1 MRDKDKF
8 DLMLDSALSTYADPG
23 PDSGLEKRALARIDA
38 ASTPRLRRKWIFWAI
53 ALPAA
58 ACLLLPI
65 TLPKTQPVQSV
76 HTTEPHQPPLPEP
89 VAHGGPPDAPSAVP
103 SLRTRRPA
111 RLESQASVQ
120 HSANVVPLPKR
131 DVFPSPRP
139 LTPGERSLV
148 EFATQVPMSQRQAI
162 LQARMQDEEPLR
174 IAALDIPLLETPNQ
188 GKN

>member
-1 MRDKDKF
+1 MRDKDEF
-8 DLMLDSALSTYADPG
+8 DRMLDSALSTYADPG
-23 PDSGLEKRALARIDA
+23 PDSGLEKRILARIDA
-38 ASTPRLRRKWIFWAI
+38 ASKPRLRRNWILWAL

-58 ACLLLPI
+58 ACVLFLI
-65 TLPKTQPVQSV
+65 TLPETQPVQSV
-76 HTTEPHQPPLPEP
+76 HTTETHLPSLPEP
-89 VAHGGPPDAPSAVP
+89 VAHGEPRAALSSVP
-103 SLRTRRPA
+103 SLRIGRAA

-148 EFATQVPMSQRQAI
+148 EFATQVPMSQRQVI

-174 IAALDIPLLETPNQ
+174 IVGLDIPLLETPHQ